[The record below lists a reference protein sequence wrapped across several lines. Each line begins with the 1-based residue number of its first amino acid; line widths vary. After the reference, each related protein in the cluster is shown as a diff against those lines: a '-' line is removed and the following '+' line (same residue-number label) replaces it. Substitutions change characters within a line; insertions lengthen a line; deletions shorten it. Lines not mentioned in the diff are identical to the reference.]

1 MFVEEY
7 GGRSMKKEN
16 NDVLSDELL
25 RLAAKQFA
33 DEEGEKYYKAALELN
48 TQNLE
53 MPTEAQLSKF
63 KKICAKEFRK
73 KKRTVK
79 TRYRVAVVVAVALFA
94 FNISVVSVPAMRQF
108 ITNFLIEITDTHSKI
123 KISDSEAKE
132 REKSLKNN
140 KYRIK
145 FDKEYSVNY
154 LPKGY
159 YAVEEIRQPSVITI
173 NFENENG
180 GKISFQ
186 QHFDYMV
193 TNVDS
198 ENANTEYVDI
208 NGSRGILYSEKGYQ
222 IMIWKVK
229 EYFLQLTSKNVS
241 EKELIKIAE
250 NVK

>member
-1 MFVEEY
+1 
-7 GGRSMKKEN
+7 MKKEN
-16 NDVLSDELL
+16 NDVFSDELL

-94 FNISVVSVPAMRQF
+94 SNISVVSVPAMRQF

-154 LPKGY
+154 LPEGY
-159 YAVEEIRQPSVITI
+159 YAVEEIRNSTLLGV
-173 NFENENG
+173 NFENNNG
-180 GKISFQ
+180 DQIIFQ
-186 QHFDYMV
+186 QHLDYTV
-193 TNVDS
+193 ANADS
-198 ENANTEYVDI
+198 EGAKTEYI
-208 NGSRGILYSEKGYQ
+208 KIGEHKGILYTEGEYKVIVWKSEK
-222 IMIWKVK
+222 
-229 EYFLQLTSKNVS
+229 YFLEITSNNTS
-241 EKELIKIAE
+241 REEMIKIA
-250 NVK
+250 NSVK

>member
-1 MFVEEY
+1 MFAEGY

-25 RLAAKQFA
+25 WLAAKQFA

-123 KISDSEAKE
+123 KISDSEAKG

-154 LPKGY
+154 LPEGY
-159 YAVEEIRQPSVITI
+159 YIESEKKNPVMLMT
-173 NFENENG
+173 NFENKKGE
-180 GKISFQ
+180 KIVFQ
-186 QHFDYMV
+186 QYLDHTV
-193 TNVDS
+193 ANLDS
-198 ENANTEYVDI
+198 ENSKIEYIDI
-208 NGSRGILYSEKGYQ
+208 NGNTAILYMENNYKT
-222 IMIWKVK
+222 IIWKADK
-229 EYFLQLTSKNVS
+229 AFLEIMADNISR
-241 EKELIKIAE
+241 EEIIKIAMS
-250 NVK
+250 VK

>member
-1 MFVEEY
+1 
-7 GGRSMKKEN
+7 MKKEN
-16 NDVLSDELL
+16 NDVFSDELL

-154 LPKGY
+154 LPEGY
-159 YAVEEIRQPSVITI
+159 YVSKEVKTPTSFTVNYED
-173 NFENENG
+173 EKG
-180 GKISFQ
+180 GKILFQ
-186 QHFDYMV
+186 QHLDYMV
-193 TNVDS
+193 TNADS
-198 ENANTEYVDI
+198 ENANIENVDI
-208 NGSRGILYSEKGYQ
+208 NGNRGILYSEKEYK
-222 IMIWKVK
+222 IIIWKSK
-229 EYFLQLTSKNVS
+229 EYFLQLTSENVS
-241 EKELIKIAE
+241 ENELIKIAK

>member
-1 MFVEEY
+1 MFVEGY

-25 RLAAKQFA
+25 RSAAKQFA
-33 DEEGEKYYKAALELN
+33 DEEGEKYYKEALELN
-48 TQNLE
+48 AQDLG

-79 TRYRVAVVVAVALFA
+79 IRYRVAVVVSVALLA

-108 ITNFLIEITDTHSKI
+108 ITNFLIEITDTHSEI

-159 YAVEEIRQPSVITI
+159 YVSKEVKTPTSFTVNYED
-173 NFENENG
+173 EKG
-180 GKISFQ
+180 GKILFQ
-186 QHFDYMV
+186 QHLDYMV
-193 TNVDS
+193 TNADS
-198 ENANTEYVDI
+198 ENANIENVDI
-208 NGSRGILYSEKGYQ
+208 NGNRGILYSENGYK
-222 IMIWKVK
+222 IIIWKSK
-229 EYFLQLTSKNVS
+229 EYFLQLTSENVS
-241 EKELIKIAE
+241 ENELIKIAK

>member
-1 MFVEEY
+1 
-7 GGRSMKKEN
+7 MKKEN
-16 NDVLSDELL
+16 NDVFSDELL

-33 DEEGEKYYKAALELN
+33 DEEVEKYYKAALELN

-154 LPKGY
+154 LPEGY
-159 YAVEEIRQPSVITI
+159 YVSKEVKTPTSFTVNYED
-173 NFENENG
+173 EKG
-180 GKISFQ
+180 GKILFQ
-186 QHFDYMV
+186 QHLDYMV
-193 TNVDS
+193 TNADS
-198 ENANTEYVDI
+198 ENANIENVDI
-208 NGSRGILYSEKGYQ
+208 NENRGILYSEKEYK
-222 IMIWKVK
+222 IIIWKSK
-229 EYFLQLTSKNVS
+229 EYFLQLTSENVS
-241 EKELIKIAE
+241 ENELIKIAK

>member
-1 MFVEEY
+1 MFAEGY

-25 RLAAKQFA
+25 WLAAKQFA
-33 DEEGEKYYKAALELN
+33 DEEGEKYYKASLELN

-79 TRYRVAVVVAVALFA
+79 TRYRVAVVVAVALLA

-108 ITNFLIEITDTHSKI
+108 ITNFLIEITDTHSEI

-154 LPKGY
+154 LPEGY

-173 NFENENG
+173 NFENKNG

-208 NGSRGILYSEKGYQ
+208 NGSRGILYSEKEYQ
-222 IMIWKVK
+222 IIIWKVK

-241 EKELIKIAE
+241 ENELIKIAE

>member
-1 MFVEEY
+1 
-7 GGRSMKKEN
+7 MKKEN

-154 LPKGY
+154 LPEGY
-159 YAVEEIRQPSVITI
+159 YVSKEVKTPTSFTVNYED
-173 NFENENG
+173 EKG
-180 GKISFQ
+180 GKILFQ
-186 QHFDYMV
+186 QHLDYMV
-193 TNVDS
+193 TNADS
-198 ENANTEYVDI
+198 ENANIENVDI
-208 NGSRGILYSEKGYQ
+208 NGNRGILYSEKEYK
-222 IMIWKVK
+222 IIIWKSK
-229 EYFLQLTSKNVS
+229 EYFLQLTSENVS
-241 EKELIKIAE
+241 ENELIKIAK

>member
-16 NDVLSDELL
+16 NDVLLDELL

-159 YAVEEIRQPSVITI
+159 YTVEEIKQPSVLTV
-173 NFENENG
+173 NFENEE
-180 GKISFQ
+180 GKKITFQ
-186 QHFDYMV
+186 QYLDHTV
-193 TNVDS
+193 
-198 ENANTEYVDI
+198 ANMDREDAKEEYIDI
-208 NGSRGILYSEKGYQ
+208 NGSAAILYTENNYRTIVWKANKNFLE
-222 IMIWKVK
+222 IMANDISR
-229 EYFLQLTSKNVS
+229 E
-241 EKELIKIAE
+241 EIIKIAMS
-250 NVK
+250 VK

>member
-1 MFVEEY
+1 
-7 GGRSMKKEN
+7 MKKEN

-25 RLAAKQFA
+25 WLAAKQFA

-79 TRYRVAVVVAVALFA
+79 TRYRIAVVVAVALFA

-108 ITNFLIEITDTHSKI
+108 ITNFLIEITDTHSEI

-159 YAVEEIRQPSVITI
+159 YVSSESKEPLFLTV
-173 NFENENG
+173 NFENNKGE
-180 GKISFQ
+180 KIIFQ
-186 QHFDYMV
+186 QYLDHAV
-193 TNVDS
+193 ANLDS
-198 ENANTEYVDI
+198 ENTKTEYIDL
-208 NGSRGILYSEKGYQ
+208 NGCTAILYTENNYKT
-222 IMIWKVK
+222 IVWKVDK
-229 EYFLQLTSKNVS
+229 VFLEIMADNISR
-241 EKELIKIAE
+241 EEIIKIAMS
-250 NVK
+250 VK

>member
-1 MFVEEY
+1 
-7 GGRSMKKEN
+7 MKKEN

-48 TQNLE
+48 TKNLE

-79 TRYRVAVVVAVALFA
+79 TRYRVAVVVAVALLA

-108 ITNFLIEITDTHSKI
+108 VTNFLIEITDTHSEI

-159 YAVEEIRQPSVITI
+159 YAVEEIRQPAVITI
-173 NFENENG
+173 NFENEE
-180 GKISFQ
+180 GKNIIFQ
-186 QHFDYMV
+186 QHLDHV
-193 TNVDS
+193 VGNLNS
-198 ENANTEYVDI
+198 ENSITEYVNINNNKAIMYIENKKKTIVWREENYFIEIMSNDI
-208 NGSRGILYSEKGYQ
+208 SNEEI
-222 IMIWKVK
+222 
-229 EYFLQLTSKNVS
+229 
-241 EKELIKIAE
+241 IKIA
-250 NVK
+250 NSIK